1 MISVNEA
8 RTFCISLPE
17 AEEHPHFIK
26 AAFKVKKKIFATL
39 DEQKKNI
46 VVKLTEEEQY
56 AFSAFD
62 NTIIH
67 AVEGAWGKQGWTMI
81 DLKRVPKAT
90 FRDAVTTSYKNV
102 APKKLRETV

>member
-1 MISVNEA
+1 MVSISDCRKYCMA
-8 RTFCISLPE
+8 LPE

-39 DEQKKNI
+39 DEQNKTL

-67 AVEGAWGKQGWTMI
+67 SVGGAWGKQGWTSI
-81 DLKRVPKAT
+81 DLKRVPKET
-90 FRDAVTTSYKNV
+90 FREAVLSSYRNV
-102 APKKLRETV
+102 APKKLAGLV